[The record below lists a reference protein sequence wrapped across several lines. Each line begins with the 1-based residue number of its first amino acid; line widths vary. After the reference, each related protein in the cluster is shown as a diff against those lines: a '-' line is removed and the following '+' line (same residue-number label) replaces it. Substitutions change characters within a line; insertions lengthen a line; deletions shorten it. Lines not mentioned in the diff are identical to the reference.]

1 MSALMGFV
9 LGYLIGGQG
18 KRRELDDAVESLGA
32 IRASDDFG
40 AFVMVARS
48 QISRTLREV
57 ADMVDDTK
65 PDDAGAPDLVDRVRQ
80 LVERG

>member
-1 MSALMGFV
+1 MGTLMAFV
-9 LGYLIGGQG
+9 LGYVIGGQG
-18 KRRELDDAVESLGA
+18 KSRELDDAVVSLGA
-32 IRASDDFG
+32 IRESDDFG

-57 ADMVDDTK
+57 ADMVDDPK
-65 PDDAGAPDLVDRVRQ
+65 PDTSGTPDLVDRVKQ